1 MEQQQKSAQEYF
13 YAKIYFISSDA
24 TLWSFLHLRPP
35 YSDRLMELTVC
46 DTHVSA
52 AYCHHRPEV
61 AGEEEQQ
68 EDGGNAYTVDVMA
81 VKGGSLMHR

>member
-1 MEQQQKSAQEYF
+1 
-13 YAKIYFISSDA
+13 
-24 TLWSFLHLRPP
+24 
-35 YSDRLMELTVC
+35 MELTVC

-68 EDGGNAYTVDVMA
+68 EEGGNAYTVDVMA